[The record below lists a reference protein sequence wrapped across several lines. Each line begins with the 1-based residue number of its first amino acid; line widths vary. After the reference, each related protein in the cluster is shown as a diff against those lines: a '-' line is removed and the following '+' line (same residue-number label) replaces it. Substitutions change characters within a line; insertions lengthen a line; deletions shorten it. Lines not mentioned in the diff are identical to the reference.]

1 MNRAM
6 DGDTVL
12 IQLDPVEKW
21 KQEAVEPKTKSKY
34 DNQKAV
40 EERVV
45 DKKAPKQKV

>member
-12 IQLDPVEKW
+12 IELDQVEKW
-21 KQEAVEPKTKSKY
+21 KQEAVETKNKGKY

-40 EERVV
+40 E
-45 DKKAPKQKV
+45 